1 VLHQADELIDTR
13 GVPLDDLVAVALLLY
28 FGIRT
33 LQVRSPKPSECSF
46 TAVRA
51 SLGVSLELHARCDQM
66 LSQAPGWHRHAL
78 LMFVGSVEC
87 GREGEGGGGRRPG
100 GNRNNWQRCAASMRM
115 CLEAAVESAQQRL
128 SHRESRRTTHAGAG
142 IFFQIFALVFAAE
155 WGDKSFL
162 ATIALSASS
171 SPLGVV
177 TGAVG
182 GHAVATTLAILG
194 GSVLSKY
201 VSERTVQ
208 YVGGSL
214 FLVFAASTI
223 VDIVRGV

>member
-1 VLHQADELIDTR
+1 MHQLEGL
-13 GVPLDDLVAVALLLY
+13 
-28 FGIRT
+28 
-33 LQVRSPKPSECSF
+33 CSK
-46 TAVRA
+46 
-51 SLGVSLELHARCDQM
+51 
-66 LSQAPGWHRHAL
+66 
-78 LMFVGSVEC
+78 
-87 GREGEGGGGRRPG
+87 
-100 GNRNNWQRCAASMRM
+100 
-115 CLEAAVESAQQRL
+115 
-128 SHRESRRTTHAGAG
+128 HAGAG

-177 TGAVG
+177 TGAIG